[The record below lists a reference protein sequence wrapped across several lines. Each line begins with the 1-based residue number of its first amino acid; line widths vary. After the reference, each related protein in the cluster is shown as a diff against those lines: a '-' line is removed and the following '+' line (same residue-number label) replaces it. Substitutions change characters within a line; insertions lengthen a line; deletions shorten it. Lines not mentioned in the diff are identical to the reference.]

1 MSRYN
6 NGRTPEVFPRRI
18 IVEREAAK
26 AEQLAQ
32 ELVRRADKGLPLAEP
47 APEGKRMCFNVSLEM
62 HRACRVEAAKRGTTL
77 QGLILDA
84 LHAFGIRE

>member
-32 ELVRRADKGLPLAEP
+32 ELVRRADKGLPLAAD
-47 APEGKRMCFNVSLEM
+47 APEKRMCFNVSLEM